1 MHMKGRFMRED
12 FGLPGH
18 NPGTSPLKLLGRNA
32 SLNVSSSPLPRWPK
46 TNMQVHSA
54 DLIAQ
59 KDGDSSTGE
68 WGERLG
74 TVLPISCLI
83 LRETL
88 SPQTSGASSVKWE
101 GWWHLP
107 HRIKRRSHRRASFH
121 VAMNLSFQ
129 RTSSNVIETLFASGI
144 QWVEVKDTGN
154 HPPGYAQ
161 SLTAVFRP
169 QSSQQLGNLVLAAY
183 TWPWVLCLQIPASA
197 PTLCGMFCFVIL
209 RIYVALPNKA

>member
-1 MHMKGRFMRED
+1 
-12 FGLPGH
+12 
-18 NPGTSPLKLLGRNA
+18 
-32 SLNVSSSPLPRWPK
+32 
-46 TNMQVHSA
+46 
-54 DLIAQ
+54 
-59 KDGDSSTGE
+59 
-68 WGERLG
+68 
-74 TVLPISCLI
+74 
-83 LRETL
+83 
-88 SPQTSGASSVKWE
+88 
-101 GWWHLP
+101 
-107 HRIKRRSHRRASFH
+107 
-121 VAMNLSFQ
+121 MNLSFQ